1 MDGDCRNA
9 TSGPTR
15 VTGPTR
21 AKEHVRLGR
30 ARELASVLHLPS
42 KGGGGGEVWGEVRG
56 KRERERGKGSV
67 YHRRLLV
74 LFLGFTST
82 L

>member
-9 TSGPTR
+9 TTGPTR

-21 AKEHVRLGR
+21 ANEHVRLGR

-42 KGGGGGEVWGEVRG
+42 KVGVGGVAGKER
-56 KRERERGKGSV
+56 KREREREQNGVFSIV
-67 YHRRLLV
+67 AARF
-74 LFLGFTST
+74 FLGVHK
-82 L
+82 

>member
-1 MDGDCRNA
+1 MDEDCRNA
-9 TSGPTR
+9 TTGPTR

-42 KGGGGGEVWGEVRG
+42 NGGGRGGLEGVAG
-56 KRERERGKGSV
+56 KEREIERGKGSV
-67 YHRRLLV
+67 CHRRHLV
-74 LFLGFTST
+74 FFLGVHK
-82 L
+82 